1 MQSKKNKSGF
11 TIRNN
16 IIYVQGSV
24 DGEFK
29 RYSTGKKDT
38 KLNLDWIKKN
48 SILEF
53 QRIHAEKSKA
63 NEFSAKF
70 IDYAYL
76 SLSLKKN
83 KIKENTYKEY
93 LGLFEKAI
101 KPSFVNHNLK
111 DITRLELR
119 VWQNS
124 LVESGKSGK
133 TANNYRVV
141 FNNILE
147 DARKDGL
154 IERNPFDDLDKE
166 RVVKPTIEP
175 FSLDEIQEIL
185 RHATG
190 FEKEFI
196 LISFFTGMR
205 TGELLAL
212 KWEDINFF
220 TKQIH
225 IKKAIRKGIYDSPK
239 TESSIR
245 SIDMLPVVEEAF
257 NRLKFNSFLKN
268 SFVFLDSKGKPF
280 YDSTYIRE
288 GVWRR
293 SLKLAKLD
301 YRALYQTRHTFASL
315 MISKG
320 EDILWVSKTL
330 GHSNMQTTFTKYA
343 KFIKGEKVKRAS
355 FLDKVLFEENNC
367 TETAHDENLNKR
379 KVF

>member
-154 IERNPFDDLDKE
+154 IERNPFHDLDKE
-166 RVVKPTIEP
+166 RVIKPTIEP

-280 YDSTYIRE
+280 YDSTY
-288 GVWRR
+288 
-293 SLKLAKLD
+293 
-301 YRALYQTRHTFASL
+301 F
-315 MISKG
+315 
-320 EDILWVSKTL
+320 
-330 GHSNMQTTFTKYA
+330 SNM
-343 KFIKGEKVKRAS
+343 
-355 FLDKVLFEENNC
+355 L
-367 TETAHDENLNKR
+367 
-379 KVF
+379 